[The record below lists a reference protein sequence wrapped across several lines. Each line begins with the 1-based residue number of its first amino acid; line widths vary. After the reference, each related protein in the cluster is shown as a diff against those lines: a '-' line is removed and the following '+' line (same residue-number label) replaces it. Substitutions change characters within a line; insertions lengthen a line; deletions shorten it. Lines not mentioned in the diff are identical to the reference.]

1 VACDRLMGGCYV
13 KCEPEIYESIFDMWP
28 VINYLMEATIM
39 NVKLVRS
46 DIFNIWP
53 VIGFDRV

>member
-1 VACDRLMGGCYV
+1 MGGCYV